1 MKICPNCDQP
11 VTEEITTCPSCGIEI
26 GEGRKRID
34 DYRIVEV
41 LHEGY
46 ASILCKAIREQTNE
60 TVMLRLFT
68 PNSGVQGDVAVRL
81 MRELIDLKKLPE
93 ESFVQHYSI
102 RCSPDKTWYR
112 VSEWIDS
119 ESWGSLLTSGS
130 LNDQH
135 TVIDLFY
142 QMALI
147 LSILHQ
153 KGYTIPHLILND
165 IIVFKDQKQR
175 LKIKIDYKLSRFFD
189 PKLDRPGPMLKKLLT
204 CHSDIINRRPFD
216 FKTDIWS
223 LGKIFVELLTADLE
237 CTDFHA
243 RVDNLELSHELKT
256 LIKVMLAEDPDMRPR
271 SMTDVTE
278 SLSRIK
284 AEAQQ
289 DEARPRIQAAAA
301 PSGIIKGIQK
311 RIRILGTV
319 VIVLCVVIGWSWFQL
334 EKEKEDAGTML
345 EEIANQ
351 YARSVAFVMAEYWLT
366 VDNEKMYHNV
376 TEGTA
381 FLVDENGYMLTNRH
395 VACPWLEDRR
405 LFAAIQ
411 HFRNL
416 KKTPQFEYRIFLWF
430 EGERAFHRVADLIRG
445 ADLNDIY
452 FIKTAFSTETTARL
466 TIAGVAKPPVRTRQM
481 VTSPLK
487 NDFAVLKIASV
498 PEGLKP
504 LPLDMHMDPQKIPK
518 LSRVLALG
526 FPLGRRTQD
535 TSVNVSV
542 TSGHVRRSFKNL
554 LQVDVS
560 IHGGNSG
567 GPIIDK
573 RGKVIGIATG
583 VTLGMAKGIVP
594 MATPL
599 SDMGLILPINTAVE
613 FLKELKAGRAKW
625 NGVFDLSLEATLK
638 KIHALAQQ
646 GRWAE
651 AMRLADKELEHGLQ
665 PELVMAAGVMHF
677 CADDMEGARNRFLQS
692 VSMDA
697 ENNQA
702 KLLLFIIEWL
712 KDEKEAHTFGS
723 DLRSVDWRS
732 NAEFE
737 GYLVHVL
744 EGAVDENSALKG
756 WYDLAEK
763 SWLYYILGLKRY
775 KNQAWAEAE
784 AFLKQAVLAASV
796 DTWEFFLARAQIEQ
810 LHKKRRKA
818 VQRQGK
824 DQFKKLKT
832 DMVTFEQ
839 DVKDAQA
846 DRAKRLDQLTPLLME
861 LSQASTG
868 VSKRVDLLG
877 KLLALE
883 PDNHRMRVAL
893 AFYNA
898 ALEKWP
904 QAQEAVQSFLKL
916 EGRQDADRMSLGL
929 LEAGVLHYQ
938 GQSQKAR
945 SVLETYAQ
953 QIPDAWFLSIGEHL
967 LGKVSEASL
976 ETEAGESPE
985 KLITAYT
992 ALGFWSEGSGDKKKA
1007 MGYYKEALESFLDTW
1022 LEYDF
1027 VKERFSRLKN
1037 PTQ

>member
-1 MKICPNCDQP
+1 MKICPSCDQP

-26 GEGRKRID
+26 GEGRKYID

-46 ASILCKAIREQTNE
+46 ASILCKAIREQTKE

-68 PNSGVQGDVAVRL
+68 PNSGVQGDVAARL

-93 ESFVQHYSI
+93 EGFVQHYSI
-102 RCSPDKTWYR
+102 RCSQDKTWYR

-119 ESWGSLLTSGS
+119 ESWGSLLASGG
-130 LNDQH
+130 LNNQQ

-142 QMALI
+142 QMASI

-153 KGYTIPHLILND
+153 KGYMIPHLILND
-165 IIVFKDQKQR
+165 IIVFKDPKQR

-189 PKLDRPGPMLKKLLT
+189 PKLDRPGPMLNKLLT
-204 CHSDIINRRPFD
+204 CHSDIINQRPFD
-216 FKTDIWS
+216 YRTDIWS

-243 RVDNLELSHELKT
+243 KVDNLELPRELKT
-256 LIKVMLAEDPDMRPR
+256 LIKVMLAEDPDLRPR
-271 SMTDVTE
+271 SMTDVAE
-278 SLSRIK
+278 SLSRIR
-284 AEAQQ
+284 AEAQLV
-289 DEARPRIQAAAA
+289 EARPRAHVAEA
-301 PSGIIKGIQK
+301 PSWIIKGLQK
-311 RIRILGTV
+311 RVRILGMV
-319 VIVLCVVIGWSWFQL
+319 VIVLCAAIGLSWFHL
-334 EKEKEDAGTML
+334 SKEKEDAGTML
-345 EEIANQ
+345 EEMANQ
-351 YARSVAFVMAEYWLT
+351 YARSVAFVLAEYWLK
-366 VDNEKMYHNV
+366 VDNERMYQNV

-411 HFRNL
+411 HYRNL
-416 KKTPQFEYRIFLWF
+416 NKTPQFEYRIFLWF
-430 EGERAFHRVADLIRG
+430 EGERAFHRVANLIPG

-452 FIKTAFSTETTARL
+452 FIKTAFGTESTPRL
-466 TIAGVAKPPVRTRQM
+466 TIAGVAKPPVRTLQM
-481 VTSPLK
+481 VMSPLK
-487 NDFAVLKIASV
+487 NDFAVLKIDSV

-504 LPLDMHMDPQKIPK
+504 LPLDMQMDPQKIPK

-554 LQVDVS
+554 LQVDAAL
-560 IHGGNSG
+560 HGGNSG

-573 RGKVIGIATG
+573 RGKVIGIVTG
-583 VTLGMAKGIVP
+583 VTLGMARGMVP

-599 SDMGLILPINTAVE
+599 SDMGLILPINNAVE
-613 FLKELKAGRAKW
+613 FLEELKTGRVKW
-625 NGVFDLSLEATLK
+625 NGVLDLSLDETLK
-638 KIHALAQQ
+638 KIHVSAGQ

-651 AMRLADKELEHGLQ
+651 AMRLADKALANNLQ
-665 PELVMAAGVMHF
+665 PKMVMAAGVMHF
-677 CADDMEGARNRFLQS
+677 CANDMEGAKHRFLQS

-697 ENNQA
+697 ENSQA
-702 KLLLFIIEWL
+702 KLLLFIIDWL
-712 KDEKEAHTFGS
+712 REEKKANTLES
-723 DLRSVDWRS
+723 DLLSADWRS

-737 GYLVHVL
+737 GYLVHIL
-744 EGAVDENSALKG
+744 EGLVDESSALKG

-775 KNQAWAEAE
+775 KNQAWIEAE
-784 AFLKQAVLAASV
+784 ALLKEAVLAASA

-818 VQRQGK
+818 LQGK
-824 DQFKKLKT
+824 SQFKKLKT
-832 DMVTFEQ
+832 DREAFDQEVE
-839 DVKDAQA
+839 DVQA
-846 DRAKRLDQLTPLLME
+846 LKAKRLDQLTPLLME

-868 VSKRVDLLG
+868 VSQKVDLLG
-877 KLLALE
+877 KLLVLE
-883 PDNHRMRVAL
+883 PDNHRIWVAL

-898 ALEKWP
+898 ALEKWSP
-904 QAQEAVQSFLKL
+904 AQEALQSFLKL
-916 EGRQDADRMSLGL
+916 EGRQNADRMSLGL
-929 LEAGVLHYQ
+929 LEAGILHYQ
-938 GQSQKAR
+938 GQTQKAQ
-945 SVLETYAQ
+945 SILETYAQ
-953 QIPDAWFLSIGEHL
+953 QIPDAWFHTICENL

-992 ALGFWSEGSGDKKKA
+992 ALGFWLEGSGEKKKA

-1027 VKERFSRLKN
+1027 VKERLSRQKK
-1037 PTQ
+1037 TVQ

>member
-1 MKICPNCDQP
+1 MKICPSCDQP
-11 VTEEITTCPSCGIEI
+11 VTEEIATCPSCGIEI
-26 GEGRKRID
+26 GEGRKQID

-68 PNSGVQGDVAVRL
+68 PNSGVKGDVAVRL

-102 RCSPDKTWYR
+102 RCSQDKTWYR

-119 ESWGSLLTSGS
+119 ESWGSLLASGS
-130 LNDQH
+130 LNDQQ

-142 QMALI
+142 QMASI

-153 KGYTIPHLILND
+153 KGYMIPHLILND
-165 IIVFKDQKQR
+165 IIVFRDQKQR

-189 PKLDRPGPMLKKLLT
+189 PKLDRPGPMLNKLVT

-216 FKTDIWS
+216 FRTDIWS

-243 RVDNLELSHELKT
+243 KVDNLELPHELRT
-256 LIKVMLAEDPDMRPR
+256 LIKVMLAEDPDLRPR
-271 SMTDVTE
+271 SMTDVAE

-284 AEAQQ
+284 AEAQLV
-289 DEARPRIQAAAA
+289 EVRPQIQAAEA
-301 PSGIIKGIQK
+301 PYRIIKGLQK
-311 RIRILGTV
+311 KMRILGTV
-319 VIVLCVVIGWSWFQL
+319 VVVLCVAIVWSWFQL
-334 EKEKEDAGTML
+334 AKEKEDAGKML

-351 YARSVAFVMAEYWLT
+351 YARSVAFVLVEYWVET
-366 VDNEKMYHNV
+366 DKEKYYRNIG
-376 TEGTA
+376 EGTA
-381 FLVDENGYMLTNRH
+381 FLVDETGYLLTNRH

-405 LFAAIQ
+405 LFTSIQ
-411 HFRNL
+411 YLRQS
-416 KKTPQFEYRIFLWF
+416 KRPVQFGYRIFLWF
-430 EGERAFHRVADLIRG
+430 EGERAFNRVANIIPG
-445 ADLNDIY
+445 ADLTDTY
-452 FIKTAFSTETTARL
+452 FVDTAFSTEAAPKL
-466 TIAGVAKPPVRTRQM
+466 SIAGVAKPPLRTRQM
-481 VTSPLK
+481 VASPLK
-487 NDFAVLKIASV
+487 NDFAVLKIDSV

-504 LPLDMHMDPQKIPK
+504 LALDLHMDPQKIPK

-526 FPLGRRTQD
+526 FPLGHRTQE

-554 LQVDVS
+554 LQVDAS

-583 VTLGMAKGIVP
+583 VAIDMAKGMVP
-594 MATPL
+594 VVTPL
-599 SDMGLILPINTAVE
+599 SDMGLILPINNAVE

-677 CADDMEGARNRFLQS
+677 CANDMAGARRRFLQS

-697 ENNQA
+697 EHSQA
-702 KLLLFIIEWL
+702 KLMLFIIDWL
-712 KDEKEAHTFGS
+712 KNEKKGHSFGK
-723 DLRSVDWRS
+723 DLRSSDWRS
-732 NAEFE
+732 HAEFE
-737 GYLVHVL
+737 GYLVRVL
-744 EGAVDENSALKG
+744 EGAVDERLALKG
-756 WYDLAEK
+756 WYDLTEK
-763 SWLYYILGLKRY
+763 SWLYYILGLRRY
-775 KNQAWAEAE
+775 KNQDWIEAE
-784 AFLKQAVLAASV
+784 KHLQEAALAAGA
-796 DTWEFFLARAQIEQ
+796 DAWEFFLARAQIEQ
-810 LHKKRRKA
+810 LHKKRRKLL
-818 VQRQGK
+818 QSK
-824 DQFKKLKT
+824 DQLNKLKAEAEALKRAT
-832 DMVTFEQ
+832 
-839 DVKDAQA
+839 KDAQA
-846 DRAKRLDQLTPLLME
+846 LKAKHLDQQTPLMAE
-861 LSQASTG
+861 LGQASTG
-868 VSKRVDLLG
+868 VNKKVDLLK
-877 KLLALE
+877 KLLELE
-883 PDNHRMRVAL
+883 PDNNGLWVAL

-904 QAQEAVQSFLKL
+904 QAQGAAKSFLEL
-916 EGRQDADRMSLGL
+916 EGRQNADRMSLGL

-945 SVLETYAQ
+945 SILETYAQ
-953 QIPDAWFLSIGEHL
+953 QIPDAWYLSICEHL
-967 LGKVSEASL
+967 LGKGSEASL
-976 ETEAGESPE
+976 ETEAGQSPE
-985 KLITAYT
+985 KLLTAYT

-1007 MGYYKEALESFLDTW
+1007 MGYYKEALASFLDTW

-1027 VKERFSRLKN
+1027 VKERISRLKN
-1037 PTQ
+1037 PRNS